1 MSWIAMNGR
10 WSQVVRRS
18 GVVAV
23 VLSVI
28 VGACGGTAATEPP
41 VATDTTGITTQ
52 VTPSAAGEP
61 TSSTLEPVVATSEL
75 DPPAPSTPVELL
87 ANELGQVPILMYHQ
101 IGPEPEQFTRTP
113 EQLRADLQ
121 WLYDHD
127 FNVISMQDYLTNQI
141 DIPAGKRPVILTFD
155 DSPVSQFRLIPLA
168 DGQLAV
174 DPNCAIGI
182 LERFFAEHP
191 DFGRG
196 GHFGLNTKRI
206 FAWAPDADASDQ
218 EPYVQMKLRWLLDNG
233 YELGNHTVDH
243 ANLAEL
249 TLDEVKQQLAVAND
263 TVLALVPD
271 AQMTVIT
278 LPYGMYPPDEGER
291 FLQGFT
297 YQERDYAWDGALL
310 VGANPAYSPFST
322 EFDPYETARIQAF
335 DTELDYWFQRF
346 VDEPGLLYVS
356 DGDPNVVTVPAAL
369 HPSLA
374 GTLDLTRVGTREL
387 VRY

>member
-1 MSWIAMNGR
+1 MDGR
-10 WSQVVRRS
+10 WSQFVRRS
-18 GVVAV
+18 GVVAF
-23 VLSVI
+23 VLSI
-28 VGACGGTAATEPP
+28 IIGACGGTAATEPP
-41 VATDTTGITTQ
+41 VATGTTGSTAQ

-61 TSSTLEPVVATSEL
+61 AGSTLDPVVATSER
-75 DPPAPSTPVELL
+75 DPPTPSNPTELL

-101 IGPEPEQFTRTP
+101 LGPEPEQFTRTP
-113 EQLRADLQ
+113 EQLRGDLQ
-121 WLYDHD
+121 WLYDHG
-127 FNVISMQDYLTNQI
+127 FYVISMQDYLTNQI

-174 DPNCAIGI
+174 DPNCAVGI

-196 GHFGLNTKRI
+196 GHFGLNAKRI

-243 ANLAEL
+243 DNLAEL
-249 TLDEVKQQLAVAND
+249 TLGEVKEQLAVAND
-263 TVLALVPD
+263 TVLELVPD
-271 AQMTVIT
+271 AQMSVIT

-291 FLQGFT
+291 LLQGFT
-297 YQERDYAWDGALL
+297 YQQRNYAWDGALL

-335 DTELDYWFQRF
+335 DTELDYWFRRF

-356 DGDPNVVTVPAAL
+356 DGDPNVVTVPADL
-369 HPSLA
+369 HPALA
-374 GTLDLTRVGTREL
+374 GTFDPARVGNREL